1 MARFMCESYPIGIE
15 RNQLAATVDN
25 AREIAAEMRAAGVLV
40 NLLSSTFV
48 PADEALFCVVEAPS
62 DAEVISLGKRSGLQ
76 FAHVVEAFD
85 VSTEAQTSRRE

>member
-1 MARFMCESYPIGIE
+1 MCESYPIGIE

-48 PADEALFCVVEAPS
+48 PADDALFCVVEAPS
-62 DAEVISLGKRSGLQ
+62 DAEVISLGKRSGLH

-85 VSTEAQTSRRE
+85 VSTEAQTSTRE